1 MSEPSAIA
9 STAAELRNAF
19 DRTRAIPF
27 STQAVEQVESL
38 LSIRV
43 SGDPYAI
50 RVGEISG
57 LASDRKVVAFPSS
70 IPELLGVAGIR
81 GGLVS
86 VYSLAALL
94 GYTREADQARWLVL
108 CGTEEPVG
116 LAFSDFEGYLRVPLT
131 HVYAT
136 DQGNAARAH
145 VKHVVRAAE
154 LVRAVVSIPDMVE
167 LIKRR
172 CEKSRVSKEQ

>member
-1 MSEPSAIA
+1 LSEPSASRA
-9 STAAELRNAF
+9 VELRNIF
-19 DRTRAIPF
+19 DRERAIPL
-27 STQAVEQVESL
+27 STRAVEQVEGL

-50 RVGEISG
+50 RVSEISG
-57 LASDRKVVAFPSS
+57 LANDRKVVAFPSS

-94 GYTREADQARWLVL
+94 GYGREADQARWLIL
-108 CGTEEPVG
+108 CQAEEPVG
-116 LAFSDFEGYLRVPLT
+116 LAFGAFEGYLRVPVT
-131 HVYAT
+131 QVYAT
-136 DQGNAARAH
+136 SQVGAARAH
-145 VKHVVRAAE
+145 VKHVLRAPD
-154 LVRAVVSIPDMVE
+154 LVCAVVSIPDILE

-172 CEKSRVSKEQ
+172 CDKSRPFKER